1 LIPLLTGRNYQMS
14 VERLIFAMVA
24 NRALA
29 PSSKLGM
36 EHWVSEEVLIDLLP
50 TFDVH

>member
-1 LIPLLTGRNYQMS
+1 LKKLLTGRDYQIP

-36 EHWVSEEVLIDLLP
+36 EHWVKNEVLC
-50 TFDVH
+50 